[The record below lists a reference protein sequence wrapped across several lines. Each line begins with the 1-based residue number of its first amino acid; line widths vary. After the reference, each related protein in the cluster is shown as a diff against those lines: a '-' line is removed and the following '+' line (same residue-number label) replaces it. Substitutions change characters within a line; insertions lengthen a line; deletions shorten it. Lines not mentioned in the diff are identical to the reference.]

1 MRFQVRVTPKS
12 RADEVRASRADGSIR
27 IRVTAAP
34 ADGEANEA
42 VLALLG
48 KRLGL
53 PRRAIRLVGGAA
65 SRVKWIEAD
74 GLEEAELWRRLE
86 AKP

>member
-12 RADEVRASRADGSIR
+12 RADEVRASRADGTIR
-27 IRVTAAP
+27 VRVTAAP
-34 ADGEANEA
+34 EDGKANEA
-42 VLALLG
+42 VTALLAE
-48 KRLGL
+48 RLGL
-53 PRRAIRLVGGAA
+53 PRRSVRLIGGAA
-65 SRVKWIEAD
+65 SRLKWFEAD

>member
-12 RADEVRASRADGSIR
+12 RADEIRASRAEGTIR
-27 IRVTAAP
+27 VRVTAAP
-34 ADGEANEA
+34 EDGKANEA
-42 VLALLG
+42 VLALLA

-53 PRRAIRLVGGAA
+53 SRRSVRLAGGAA
-65 SRVKWIEAD
+65 SRLKWIEAD
-74 GLEEAELWRRLE
+74 GLEEAEFWRRLE

>member
-1 MRFQVRVTPKS
+1 MTPKS
-12 RADEVRASRADGSIR
+12 RTDEIRASRASGTIR
-27 IRVTAAP
+27 IRVTAP
-34 ADGEANEA
+34 PEDGKANEA

-48 KRLGL
+48 ERLDV
-53 PRRAIRLVGGAA
+53 PRRSLRVVGGAA
-65 SRVKWIEAD
+65 SRLKWIEAD

>member
-12 RADEVRASRADGSIR
+12 RTDEVRASRADGSIR

-48 KRLGL
+48 KQLGL

>member
-12 RADEVRASRADGSIR
+12 RTDEIRASRAGGTIR
-27 IRVTAAP
+27 VRVTAP
-34 ADGEANEA
+34 PEDGRANEA

-53 PRRAIRLVGGAA
+53 PRRSVRLVGGAT
-65 SRVKWIEAD
+65 SRLKWIEAD

-86 AKP
+86 AKS